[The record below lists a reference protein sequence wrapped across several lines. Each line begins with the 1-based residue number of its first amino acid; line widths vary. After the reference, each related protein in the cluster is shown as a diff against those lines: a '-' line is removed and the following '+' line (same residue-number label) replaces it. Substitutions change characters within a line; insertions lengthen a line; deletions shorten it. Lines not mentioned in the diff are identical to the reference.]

1 LRITHYQDFVNF
13 VETLTGMRKFNKT
26 IFVITM
32 IALSGFVTSVSGQPS
47 IEMNFQGMLTDGEG
61 VEIADEQFD
70 LTVKLMSANQGETEL
85 WSNISTVGTNEDGWF
100 SFTVPEISPY
110 LMEDEEIKGALVISL
125 EFFPNEHTTWMKDG
139 QDFMV
144 SYTLTPTLRNDV
156 IYLKMSRMEGSELT
170 FHLQEN
176 LYSFKDEYPFA
187 YLTGGFLLTDA
198 PPLEEDIVDEFR
210 SWIIPD
216 PDAGSSTR
224 GVKGGFPK
232 AGYSRKR

>member
-1 LRITHYQDFVNF
+1 MI
-13 VETLTGMRKFNKT
+13 TLTT
-26 IFVITM
+26 LT
-32 IALSGFVTSVSGQPS
+32 ALAATVSGQPS
-47 IEMNFQGMLTDGEG
+47 IEMNFQGMLTDSNGEA
-61 VEIADEQFD
+61 ISDEQFN
-70 LTVKLMSANQGETEL
+70 LTVKLMSATQGETEL
-85 WSNISTVGTNEDGWF
+85 WSNASKMETNDQGWF

-110 LMEDEEIKGALVISL
+110 LMEDEEIKGSLVISL
-125 EFFPNEHTTWMKDG
+125 EFYPTDQTTWMKNG

-144 SYTLTPTLRNDV
+144 SYTLTPTLRNEA
-156 IYLKMSRMEGSELT
+156 IYLKMTRMEGSELT

-198 PPLEEDIVDEFR
+198 PPLEEQIVDEFR
-210 SWIIPD
+210 NWIVPD
-216 PDAGSSTR
+216 EEAGSSTR